1 MLSLTWWIGR
11 PWRFVW
17 GPMDPLA
24 VAAAALLFTVGLALG
39 MLAER
44 RDVRWAVVWGRW
56 VVARVLGWVERNPRA
71 LRRIALLIWT
81 VNAVSV
87 GLVVAACY
95 VPPLSPLLL
104 VATGVNTGVGL
115 ERLGG
120 TRALL
125 VFLMPHAWI
134 EIPAVITGAAAALQ
148 ASAFRLGL
156 FWFDSLAD
164 PVWALAF
171 FLRATVW
178 LLLGAAI
185 LEAMLLTVRARE

>member
-1 MLSLTWWIGR
+1 
-11 PWRFVW
+11 
-17 GPMDPLA
+17 MDPLA
-24 VAAAALLFTVGLALG
+24 IGAAALLFAAGLALG

-44 RDVRWAVVWGRW
+44 RDVRWATAWGRW
-56 VVARVLGWVERNPRA
+56 VVARVLSWVERNPRA
-71 LRRIALLIWT
+71 LRRIALLIWA
-81 VNAVSV
+81 VNAVTV
-87 GLVVAACY
+87 GLVVVACY
-95 VPPLSPLLL
+95 LPPLSLLL
-104 VATGVNTGVGL
+104 LLAAGVNTGVGL

-148 ASAFRLGL
+148 ATAFQLGL
-156 FWFDSLAD
+156 LWFDSLAD

-185 LEAMLLTVRARE
+185 LEAMLLTVRARA